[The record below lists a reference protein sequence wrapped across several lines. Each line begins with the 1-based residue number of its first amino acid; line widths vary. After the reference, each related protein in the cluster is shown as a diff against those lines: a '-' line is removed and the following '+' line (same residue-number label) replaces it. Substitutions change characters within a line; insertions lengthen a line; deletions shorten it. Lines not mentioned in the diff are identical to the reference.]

1 MANRNF
7 PRGPPL
13 GEGETPGLLEVA
25 DVRGSADS
33 CRAEGG
39 GGPEACPACSG
50 SVPLQARV
58 LLSCDCWGWGGG
70 RQGWGPS
77 ASVTPAPFCALQPV
91 APS

>member
-58 LLSCDCWGWGGG
+58 LLSCDCWGWGLGTICLCH
-70 RQGWGPS
+70 PS
-77 ASVTPAPFCALQPV
+77 SILCLAARGSQLIIPT
-91 APS
+91 

>member
-13 GEGETPGLLEVA
+13 GEGEPPGLLEVA

-58 LLSCDCWGWGGG
+58 LLSCGCWG